1 MATVGHPCLDQSIFY
16 SLPKED
22 QEAFAKR
29 MTELQK
35 LGFDPKES
43 TIRAVREMQDKVL
56 DNISKVHKQLG
67 ISSQANASQAKE
79 TEAKGQGDELTPEK
93 ESASAYKPN
102 IRDDYFAKADFFSD
116 DEKEKY
122 SHLDDEG
129 KDKMIDE
136 KRAELKAEYEGR
148 VPLSEVIDKPVLYN
162 GKRATIYKDG
172 QTLVAKIEGENRE
185 YELGNADEIGND
197 SIRDYGIEQESSV
210 VGADE
215 EGDINVRGQKYINH
229 YSDPLA
235 AINRDADGNVVSVN
249 LETVDGKKRTFRG
262 DIAED
267 VAYQIHL
274 KEINKDNATKTEF
287 ENFINEEP
295 EIKQEIENVGL
306 PETPPEK
313 PVENNGK
320 VSREPAKVKPKKSS
334 ISVIMPKPRETE
346 AEPVKKKDKPA
357 LITDS
362 EGQQYSDTPRIRKLI
377 KKADDIRETLPKVA
391 EGHTR
396 LYRANRP
403 GELGENP
410 SFTNALVGIALP
422 FQESYKGP
430 LSYVDVPTKDLNK
443 YEQSVGSAKGNEFT
457 LPPELAK
464 NAKEIPSLSTEPI
477 SPEQQHVAEL
487 EASAA
492 RLEAEGDTSPELQAM
507 KDRITELKIPP
518 PPPPPPAEP
527 VRATSENPKE
537 EFTSVRKEKQEEIDG
552 AKELF
557 QRQKTK
563 TWTDTYDSA
572 LHNVQAMYP
581 GKNLYDAMKSRV
593 DYFMTKL
600 ENKELYNP
608 TSEDIAVFN
617 VYKDQTLRKI
627 GEIKG
632 FESNDDI
639 LRQNAA
645 REYSDLYAQLYNVV
659 RVNNPEGEAGRAFNL
674 LQSEISNSEDGLQIR
689 RMELQGAK
697 GGGKLSDEDLKYTSD
712 QWEKE
717 KQLIARE
724 NELKQKDIVE
734 KFEKAIA
741 KLKEEKAPATVKE
754 KREKLLKQSGK
765 DFADKLR
772 EGKIKGTYATFP
784 GVPQA
789 INLVIEGIAQL
800 VEGGATLAQAIS
812 DYVKANKIQDE
823 DKFKD
828 NFFGVLSKHEKMAEA
843 YQSIEKLANAGAK
856 GITDEM
862 VAKNMIRDYVNSHA
876 GLHDTKDILNTAY
889 DGLKQVLP
897 DLEKNQLIEA
907 YLKKGDFKQPTKAKL
922 ETGFKESERNLN
934 KLASLEKDIHDLN
947 EKNDLF
953 KKNNSKP
960 SPYDKDVAAKE
971 KERNDI
977 MTKMGVKTSGEDKYT
992 KASYDDRAKAHND
1005 RLDNISKM
1013 IDQKLSDPSLSQ
1025 NAAKQLTNLKAK
1037 IDASKIKLDPNS
1049 ALSQNKTLQAGADL
1063 LKSIKSD
1070 FSRSTQGD
1078 ILKTGDVNRELQR
1091 AIDKFNTDKEEF
1103 TQNVKLQRAKDKAL
1117 REKDEFKRKI
1127 AAEEY
1132 EDEPIIDLT
1141 KADAELLKI
1150 KRDRDLIADD
1160 FYNKKHEYQ
1169 KANQPWWEK
1178 VGSLGRSLWVASLIG
1193 KPFTMAKV
1201 GASALLRPFLETVTR
1216 QIFGRGF
1223 GALPFATTK
1232 AITERARAGGESSS
1246 LRAAAKGYEAYL
1258 RQYSP
1263 KQLEDRYKAASD
1275 KYEKAES
1282 EYFKMKDDPNADRGK
1297 LQELKDKKDD
1307 ALIDAI
1313 GQSLF
1318 QYIGGASV
1326 KEAIEVLVHR
1336 STELEREL
1344 GHFDREAWK
1353 KGTGGL
1359 KDVDN
1364 IEYLLNFVGR
1374 SHAALKNFSARY
1386 SFASGFMARVEA
1398 AVKSGE
1404 FVANPDKVLEMAHES
1419 YIDWDRGK
1427 YQEPNWVSDT
1437 WNKVTNAV
1445 DKVSPQF
1452 AYLLKFDVA
1461 ITRVPV
1467 NMLREGIMEYTL
1479 GAFRGSVMAAR
1490 EYYKAKGIVLQDGYT
1505 PESEAQFKKEL
1516 NEQLQKID
1524 PTTAATIIRSFRKGG
1539 FGLGL
1544 YALALLGH
1552 GAFGGWAHRGQSAEN
1567 KAKKK
1572 REEQTGVPE
1581 IKVGEIKIGNWVM
1594 PEWAAKVS
1602 EHTPAFAPLGYGL
1615 GLAQVYHNNIED
1627 GKSTPEAA
1635 TNAAMAQVNHILGS
1649 IPQIDKVVMPLTK
1662 DIGGIILPNGQWDDV
1677 DQQGN
1682 PMKREV
1688 FRMSD
1693 YLNYIPGTDKKSV
1706 LSEHYHKEAVAA
1718 QKSARQLITLA
1729 EINTSLSAKEK
1740 SDLREQYLKQLKER
1754 VDEIYRLNKEKP
1766 Q

>member
-1 MATVGHPCLDQSIFY
+1 MATVGHPCIDQAVFY

-22 QEAFAKR
+22 QEAFVNR
-29 MTELQK
+29 MSELQK

-43 TIRAVREMQDKVL
+43 SVRSAREMQEKVL
-56 DNISKVHKQLG
+56 DNLSKVHKQLG
-67 ISSQANASQAKE
+67 VENIELPKPKSEPVEVKE
-79 TEAKGQGDELTPEK
+79 PAP
-93 ESASAYKPN
+93 AYKPN

-116 DEKEKY
+116 AEKEKY
-122 SHLDDEG
+122 SELDDAG
-129 KDKMIDE
+129 KDKMVDD
-136 KRAELKAEYEGR
+136 KRNELKAESEGR
-148 VPLSEVIDKPVLYN
+148 ISLNEVTDKPVLYN
-162 GKRATIYKDG
+162 GKKATIYKDG
-172 QTLVAKIEGENRE
+172 QTLVAKIDGENRE

-210 VGADE
+210 VGSDE

-235 AINRDADGNVVSVN
+235 AINRDENGNVVSVN

-306 PETPPEK
+306 PETPTEK

-320 VSREPAKVKPKKSS
+320 VSREPAKVKTTKPS
-334 ISVIMPKPRETE
+334 ISVIMPKPREVE
-346 AEPVKKKDKPA
+346 AEPVKKKGKPA
-357 LITDS
+357 PVK
-362 EGQQYSDTPRIRKLI
+362 EP
-377 KKADDIRETLPKVA
+377 E
-391 EGHTR
+391 
-396 LYRANRP
+396 
-403 GELGENP
+403 
-410 SFTNALVGIALP
+410 
-422 FQESYKGP
+422 P
-430 LSYVDVPTKDLNK
+430 LT
-443 YEQSVGSAKGNEFT
+443 
-457 LPPELAK
+457 
-464 NAKEIPSLSTEPI
+464 
-477 SPEQQHVAEL
+477 PEQQHVADL
-487 EASAA
+487 EASAE
-492 RLEAEGDTSPELQAM
+492 RLESEGDTSPELQAM
-507 KDRITELKIPP
+507 KNRIAELKIPP
-518 PPPPPPAEP
+518 PPEQPPVEPA
-527 VRATSENPKE
+527 RATAENPKE
-537 EFTSVRKEKQEEIDG
+537 EFTAVRKEKQEEIDG
-552 AKELF
+552 ARELF
-557 QRQKTK
+557 ERQKQI
-563 TWTDTYDSA
+563 TWSDTYDSG
-572 LHNVQAMYP
+572 LHNLQAMYP

-617 VYKDQTLRKI
+617 VYKDQTIRRM

-632 FESNDDI
+632 FDSPDEI

-645 REYSDLYAQLYNVV
+645 REFSDLHNQLFNVV
-659 RVNNPEGEAGRAFNL
+659 QVNNPSGEAGRAFNL

-697 GGGKLSDEDLKYTSD
+697 GGGKLSDEDLKYTAD

-717 KQLIARE
+717 KTLIARE
-724 NELKQKDIVE
+724 NELKQKAIVE

-741 KLKEEKAPATVKE
+741 KLKEERKPPTSKE
-754 KREKLLKQSGK
+754 KRENILKQTG
-765 DFADKLR
+765 DEFAAKLR
-772 EGKIKGTYATFP
+772 AGKLKGTYATFP

-789 INLVIEGIAQL
+789 INVVIEGLAKL

-812 DYVKANKIQDE
+812 DYVKTNKIKDE
-823 DKFKD
+823 KEFTE
-828 NFFGVLSKHEKMAEA
+828 NLFGILGKQEKMAESYDA
-843 YQSIEKLANAGAK
+843 IKKFADAGAK
-856 GITDEM
+856 SVTGEM
-862 VAKNMIRDYVNSHA
+862 VAGNLIRDYVNSHA
-876 GLHDTKDILNTAY
+876 GLHDTKDILNTAF
-889 DGLKQVLP
+889 DDLKTILP
-897 DLEKNQLIEA
+897 DLEKSQLIEA
-907 YLKKGDFKQPTKAKL
+907 YLKTGDFKQPTKVQL
-922 ETGFKESERNLN
+922 EKGFKENERNLN
-934 KLASLEKDIHDLN
+934 KLVSLEKDINDLN

-953 KKNNSKP
+953 KKSSNKT

-992 KASYDDRAKAHND
+992 KASYDQRVAAHND

-1013 IDQKLSDPSLSQ
+1013 IDQKLTDPNLSE
-1025 NAAKQLTNLKAK
+1025 NAKKQLGNLKGK

-1049 ALSQNKTLQAGADL
+1049 ALSQDKTLQAGSEI

-1078 ILKTGDVNRELQR
+1078 ILKTGDINRELQR
-1091 AIDKFNTDKEEF
+1091 TIDKFNSDKEDF
-1103 TQNVKLQRAKDKAL
+1103 TQNVKLQRAKDKAR
-1117 REKDEFKRKI
+1117 REIDDFKRKI
-1127 AAEEY
+1127 AAGEF

-1193 KPFTMAKV
+1193 KPFTLLKV

-1216 QIFGRGF
+1216 QTTSKVFE
-1223 GALPFATTK
+1223 ALPFSTTK

-1246 LRAAAKGYEAYL
+1246 IRAASKGYEAYF

-1263 KQLEDRYKAASD
+1263 EQLANRYKLASD

-1282 EYFKMKDDPNADRGK
+1282 AYFKMKADPNADPKALR
-1297 LQELKDKKDD
+1297 ELKTQKDD
-1307 ALIDAI
+1307 ALIGAI
-1313 GQSLF
+1313 GQSVF
-1318 QYIGGASV
+1318 QYIGGSSV
-1326 KEAIEVLVHR
+1326 NEAMEVLIHR

-1359 KDVDN
+1359 RDVDN

-1374 SHAALKNFSARY
+1374 SHAMLKNFSARY

-1398 AVKSGE
+1398 AVKSGD
-1404 FVANPDKVLEMAHES
+1404 FVANPDKILEMAHES

-1490 EYYKAKGIVLQDGYT
+1490 EYYKAKGMVLQDGYT

-1516 NEQLQKID
+1516 HDQLQKID
-1524 PTTAATIIRSFRKGG
+1524 PATAATIIRSFRKGG

-1552 GAFGGWAHRGQSAEN
+1552 GAFGGWAHRGQSNEN

-1581 IKVGEIKIGNWVM
+1581 IKVGEIKIGDWVM

-1602 EHTPAFAPLGYGL
+1602 EHTPAFAPLGFGL
-1615 GLAQVYHNNIED
+1615 GLRQVYQNNIED

-1635 TNAAMAQVNHILGS
+1635 ANSAMAQVNHILSS
-1649 IPQIDKVVMPLTK
+1649 IPQIDKVVMPLSK
-1662 DIGGIILPNGQWDDV
+1662 DIGGIIAPSGKWDDV

-1682 PMKREV
+1682 PMKREA
-1688 FRMSD
+1688 FRMED
-1693 YLNYIPGTDKKSV
+1693 YLNYLPGSDKKNV
-1706 LSEHYHKEAVAA
+1706 LSEHYYKEAVKN
-1718 QKSARQLITLA
+1718 QKYYRDQITRA
-1729 EINTSLSAKEK
+1729 EINTSLSEKEK
-1740 SDLREQYLKQLKER
+1740 TELRNQYLEELKKST
-1754 VDEIYRLNKEKP
+1754 DEIYRLNKEKP

>member
-1 MATVGHPCLDQSIFY
+1 MATVGHPCIDQSVFY

-22 QEAFAKR
+22 QEAFVNR
-29 MTELQK
+29 MADLQK

-43 TIRAVREMQDKVL
+43 SVRAAREMQEKVL
-56 DNISKVHKQLG
+56 DNLSKVHKQLG
-67 ISSQANASQAKE
+67 VDNIPLPKPKVEPVEVKE
-79 TEAKGQGDELTPEK
+79 PQT
-93 ESASAYKPN
+93 AYKPN

-116 DEKEKY
+116 KEKETY
-122 SHLDDEG
+122 SHLDDES

-148 VPLSEVIDKPVLYN
+148 VPLKEVVDKPVLYN
-162 GKRATIYKDG
+162 GKRAIIYKDG

-197 SIRDYGIEQESSV
+197 SIRDYGIEQQSSV

-215 EGDINVRGQKYINH
+215 EGDVTVRGQKYVNH

-274 KEINKDNATKTEF
+274 KEINKNNATKTDF

-295 EIKQEIENVGL
+295 EIRQEVENGGL
-306 PETPPEK
+306 QETPPEK

-320 VSREPAKVKPKKSS
+320 VSREPAKVKEKKPS
-334 ISVIMPKPRETE
+334 ISVIMPKPREVE
-346 AEPVKKKDKPA
+346 AEPVKKKDKPEY
-357 LITDS
+357 ITDS
-362 EGQQYSDTPRIRKLI
+362 EGQQYSNTPRIRKLI
-377 KKADDIRETLPKVA
+377 QKANEILEKLPKVA
-391 EGHTR
+391 EGYTR

-457 LPPELAK
+457 LPSELSK
-464 NAKEIPSLSTEPI
+464 SAKEIPSLSTEPLT
-477 SPEQQHVAEL
+477 PEQQHIADL

-507 KDRITELKIPP
+507 KDRITELKTPP
-518 PPPPPPAEP
+518 PPPEPPAKPPRKTAE
-527 VRATSENPKE
+527 SPKE
-537 EFTSVRKEKQEEIDG
+537 EWTAVRKEKQEEIAG

-557 QRQKTK
+557 DRQKEYK
-563 TWTDTYDSA
+563 WSDIFDSA

-581 GKNLYDAMKSRV
+581 DKPLYEAMKSRV

-608 TSEDIAVFN
+608 TSEDIAMFK
-617 VYKDQTLRKI
+617 VYKNQTVNKI
-627 GEIKG
+627 AQINGFGSPDEIM
-632 FESNDDI
+632 
-639 LRQNAA
+639 RQNAA
-645 REYSDLYAQLYNVV
+645 KEFADFNQELYKIVQ
-659 RVNNPEGEAGRAFNL
+659 VNNPEGEAGRAFGL
-674 LQSEISNSEDGLQIR
+674 LQAEIASDEEHGLKIR
-689 RMELQGAK
+689 RMDLQGSK
-697 GGGKLSDEDLKYTSD
+697 GGGKLSEQDLQYTAAK
-712 QWEKE
+712 WEEERK
-717 KQLIARE
+717 LIARE
-724 NELKQKDIVE
+724 NELKQKAIVE

-741 KLKEEKAPATVKE
+741 KLKEEKAPATAKE

-823 DKFKD
+823 EKFKD
-828 NFFGVLSKHEKMAEA
+828 NFFGVLGKHEKMAEA
-843 YQSIEKLANAGAK
+843 YQSIEKLADAGAK

-876 GLHDTKDILNTAY
+876 GLHDTKEILDQAHTE
-889 DGLKQVLP
+889 LKKILP

-907 YLKKGDFKQPTKAKL
+907 YLKTGDFKQPTKAKL
-922 ETGFKESERNLN
+922 ETGFRESERNLN
-934 KLASLEKDIHDLN
+934 KLASLEKDINDLN

-953 KKNNSKP
+953 KKSSNKT

-1005 RLDNISKM
+1005 RLDNIGKM
-1013 IDQKLSDPSLSQ
+1013 IDQKLSDPSLSK
-1025 NAAKQLTNLKAK
+1025 NAVKELSNLKAK

-1049 ALSQNKTLQAGADL
+1049 ALSQDKVLQAGADL

-1091 AIDKFNTDKEEF
+1091 SIDKFNTDKEDF

-1169 KANQPWWEK
+1169 KANQPWWQK
-1178 VGSLGRSLWVASLIG
+1178 VGNLGRSLWVASLIG
-1193 KPFTMAKV
+1193 KPFTLAKV

-1216 QIFGRGF
+1216 MTTSKVFE
-1223 GALPFATTK
+1223 ALPFSTTK

-1246 LRAAAKGYEAYL
+1246 IRAAQKGYEAYL

-1313 GQSLF
+1313 GQSVF

-1326 KEAIEVLVHR
+1326 KEAMEVLIHR

-1359 KDVDN
+1359 RDVDN
-1364 IEYLLNFVGR
+1364 IEYLMNFIGR
-1374 SHAALKNFSARY
+1374 SHAMLKNFSARY

-1505 PESEAQFKKEL
+1505 PESDAQFKKEL
-1516 NEQLQKID
+1516 NEQLQQID
-1524 PTTAATIIRSFRKGG
+1524 PGTAATIIRSFRKGG

-1544 YALALLGH
+1544 YALAIFGS
-1552 GAFGGWAHRGQSAEN
+1552 ASFGGWAHRGQSAEN

-1572 REEQTGVPE
+1572 REEQTGIPE

-1615 GLAQVYHNNIED
+1615 GLAQVYQNNIED
-1627 GKSTPEAA
+1627 GKTTPEAA
-1635 TNAAMAQVNHILGS
+1635 ANAAMAQVNHILGS
-1649 IPQIDKVVMPLTK
+1649 IPQIDKVVMPISK
-1662 DIGGIILPNGQWDDV
+1662 GIGDIIVPSGQWEDV

-1682 PMKREV
+1682 PMKREA
-1688 FRMSD
+1688 FHMSD
-1693 YLNYIPGTDKKSV
+1693 YLNYLPGTDKKNV
-1706 LSEHYHKEAVAA
+1706 LSEHYYKQAVAA

-1729 EINTSLSAKEK
+1729 EINTSLSPKEK